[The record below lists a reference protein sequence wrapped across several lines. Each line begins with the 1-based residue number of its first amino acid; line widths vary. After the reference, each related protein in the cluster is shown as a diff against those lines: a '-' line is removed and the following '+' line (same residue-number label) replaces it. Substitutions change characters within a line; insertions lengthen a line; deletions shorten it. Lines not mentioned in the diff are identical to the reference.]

1 MLTRQPIRPTTEI
14 PTMRVRFLMEEA
26 DLLAGIEPRLAA
38 HLQRTVTAPLW
49 PITTRLP
56 FTGGAPG
63 PDVLG
68 LLVLDG
74 LLSRRLLLG
83 GRSSIDLL
91 GPGDLIRPWQEDDS
105 ANPLMRDVRW
115 RALSPSR
122 TAVIDGEVVRTLSAV
137 PSVLAS
143 LVARIVDSNHA
154 LSERLAIAQ
163 MPVLRTR
170 VMALL
175 WHLADQWGRVEPGR
189 TVIPLRLSHSALAEL
204 LAAQRPSVSV
214 ALAGLVSERHIG
226 RGDDGFWHL
235 LTPAEV
241 FLVPPG
247 NGKAG
252 AARRR
257 LPSVGPPAV
266 PAQSAG

>member
-1 MLTRQPIRPTTEI
+1 
-14 PTMRVRFLMEEA
+14 MRVRFLMEDA
-26 DLLAGIEPRLAA
+26 DLLAGVEPHLAA
-38 HLQRTVTAPLW
+38 QLQRMVTAPLL

-56 FTGGAPG
+56 FAGEAPG

-74 LLSRRLLLG
+74 LLSRRLLLC

-91 GPGDLIRPWQEDDS
+91 GPGDLIRPWQEDEP
-105 ANPLMRDVRW
+105 AGPLMRATLW
-115 RALSPSR
+115 RALSPAR
-122 TAVIDGEVVRTLSAV
+122 AAVIDGEAVRTLSAAA
-137 PSVLAS
+137 PSVLAA
-143 LVARIVDSNHA
+143 LVARVVDRNHA

-170 VMALL
+170 IMALL

-214 ALAGLVSERHIG
+214 AIAGLVTERHVG

-241 FLVPPG
+241 FLAPAG
-247 NGKAG
+247 NSKAG
-252 AARRR
+252 AARHR
-257 LPSVGPPAV
+257 LPPVGSPAV
-266 PAQSAG
+266 PAQNAG